1 MTTESEEKNIKK
13 GRVIVV
19 SGPSGVGKGTLLR
32 RLFAETE
39 FPLSLSVSAT
49 TRGPRPGEKNGVD
62 SWFLTREDFL
72 ARRERGEFLESFE
85 VYAGG
90 NLYGTLHKTVEDAVN
105 AGRWVVL
112 EIDVK
117 GAKSVVEKIPEATT
131 VFIAPPSI
139 EELRRRLEG
148 RGSESREEIDKRMAQ
163 AQTEIDS
170 SDFYQY
176 RVVNDELDKAL
187 KELID
192 VLKKESRAN

>member
-1 MTTESEEKNIKK
+1 MTTESEEKKIKK

-62 SWFLTREDFL
+62 YWFLTREDFL

-90 NLYGTLHKTVEDAVN
+90 NL
-105 AGRWVVL
+105 
-112 EIDVK
+112 
-117 GAKSVVEKIPEATT
+117 
-131 VFIAPPSI
+131 
-139 EELRRRLEG
+139 
-148 RGSESREEIDKRMAQ
+148 
-163 AQTEIDS
+163 
-170 SDFYQY
+170 
-176 RVVNDELDKAL
+176 
-187 KELID
+187 
-192 VLKKESRAN
+192 